1 MPRTGTWRWL
11 FATALVIILWLAL
24 RPNPGGPDW
33 FDHADKLRHAT
44 AFAALWLVGWR
55 AGGRGWLLGIGLLV
69 FGGLIEGL
77 QSLTPDRE
85 ATLAD
90 VAADAV
96 GLAVGALWTRRG

>member
-1 MPRTGTWRWL
+1 MPRNGTWRAL
-11 FATALVIILWLAL
+11 FASALVVILWLAL

-33 FDHADKLRHAT
+33 FDHADKLRHAA
-44 AFAALWLVGWR
+44 AFAALWWVGHR
-55 AGGRGWLLGIGLLV
+55 AGARGWLLALGLLL

-85 ATLAD
+85 PSLAD

-96 GLAVGALWTRRG
+96 GLALGAAWTRWR